1 MILKVPQTVKFA
13 LLEIVEP
20 VVVLGVGGDA
30 TGEFGGVLG
39 ADAEVTFS

>member
-30 TGEFGGVLG
+30 AGEFGGVLG